1 MERVNSVA
9 HDSGHKTRRF
19 CDHIYTDR
27 LCSAFQDEDNKTC
40 TCMQRL
46 DALDSS
52 TNALREAMAV
62 GDDDK
67 HRKDEMQA
75 EGAAATNQ
83 PRNELSTLGVGCMIN
98 TAKVVYPQTY
108 QKLNCTSC

>member
-1 MERVNSVA
+1 MA

-19 CDHIYTDR
+19 CDHIYADR
-27 LCSAFQDEDNKTC
+27 LCTYFQDEDNKTC
-40 TCMQRL
+40 TCKQRL

-52 TNALREAMAV
+52 TTALREAMTV
-62 GDDDK
+62 GDE

-108 QKLNCTSC
+108 QKLSCTSC

>member
-1 MERVNSVA
+1 M
-9 HDSGHKTRRF
+9 T
-19 CDHIYTDR
+19 
-27 LCSAFQDEDNKTC
+27 
-40 TCMQRL
+40 
-46 DALDSS
+46 
-52 TNALREAMAV
+52 V
-62 GDDDK
+62 GDE

-108 QKLNCTSC
+108 QKLSCTSC